1 VVDDIIVIQSSCYVK
16 ERDLAVGARA
26 AFAGD
31 VIVGG
36 PGTGNPEGLTCGE
49 AVVDTLVR
57 HGVEVVFGIPATH
70 TLAIYESLG
79 RSAIR
84 HITPR
89 HEQGAG
95 YAADAYARATG
106 KPGVCIVTTGPG
118 ILNLAAAAGTAYAD
132 SVPMLLI
139 SPGVSGERNGRDTG
153 FLHEVKNQ
161 SAALAN
167 IVAWSWRAESLEE
180 VGRALTAAFEH
191 FATKRPRPVH
201 VEIALDTLDGDER
214 MAPWP
219 PSAPQP
225 APALGPA
232 QIQIAVDRL
241 LGARV
246 PAMLVGGGAIGAADG
261 LVPLAERLD
270 AVVVTTCNGKGTVP
284 EDHPLTLGAALRL
297 EPARSL
303 LCESDVVLAIGTE
316 IAESDLWIERL
327 ELSGD
332 LVRVDIDDDQLQKNA
347 RSCAPI
353 LGRAETVVPELLRSL
368 GAGPQGVD
376 MPGRARASAARRLIL
391 EAREIDGAPFAD
403 LHHRLRESLAP
414 DAIVTGDSAQVS
426 YYGTVHYLPMSRP
439 RQFLY
444 PAGFAPLGYG
454 LPAAIG
460 AKVAFPDRQ
469 VVCVM
474 GDGGLMFT
482 VGEIATA
489 VECRLGIPV
498 IVYNNGGYGEI
509 KDQMIARGSA
519 PIGVDLATPDFTS
532 LARAFGGHG
541 IRLGG
546 LASFSEAVHDALARD
561 VPTLIEIVG

>member
-1 VVDDIIVIQSSCYVK
+1 M
-16 ERDLAVGARA
+16 R
-26 AFAGD
+26 
-31 VIVGG
+31 G
-36 PGTGNPEGLTCGE
+36 PVTTNPEGLTCGE

-57 HGVEVVFGIPATH
+57 HDVDVVFGIPATH

-118 ILNLAAAAGTAYAD
+118 ILNIAAAAGTAYAD
-132 SVPMLLI
+132 SIPMLLI
-139 SPGVSGERNGRDTG
+139 SPGVSAERNGRDTG

-167 IVAWSWRAESLEE
+167 IVAWSWRAESLDE

-201 VEIALDTLDGDER
+201 VEIPLDILDGDER
-214 MAPWP
+214 MAGWP
-219 PSAPQP
+219 TSAPKP
-225 APALGPA
+225 APELDPA
-232 QIQIAVDRL
+232 QIQIAVDCLRQ
-241 LGARV
+241 ARA
-246 PAMLVGGGAIGAADG
+246 PAMLVGGGAIGAAAG

-270 AVVVTTCNGKGTVP
+270 AVVVTTCNGKGAVP

-353 LGRAETVVPELLRSL
+353 LGRAETVVPELLSRL

-376 MPGRARASAARRLIL
+376 VPGARRASAARSLIL
-391 EAREIDGAPFAD
+391 DAREIDGAPFAD
-403 LHHRLRESLAP
+403 LHRRLRQLLAP

-444 PAGFAPLGYG
+444 PAGFATLGYG

-482 VGEIATA
+482 IGELATA
-489 VECRLGIPV
+489 VECRLGVPV

-519 PIGVDLATPDFTS
+519 PIGVDLATPDFVS

-541 IRLGG
+541 VRLGG
-546 LASFSEAVHDALARD
+546 LDGFSEAVQDALARD
-561 VPTLIEIVG
+561 VPTLIEVVG